1 VRLPGFD
8 ALVAHRRVLERLGS
22 RRSSVPPALAR
33 PLLWLRHVMSH
44 CIHTMLIALVA
55 CLALATGAGAEGLDQ
70 SFPASEGG
78 RLRIALDF
86 GQVDVVTVE
95 AEEVRIEAQARG
107 VGASGVHFDA
117 RAEGRDVVL
126 TGRAEPWVAWLRS
139 TPRVRVRAFV
149 PSAWAVDLAELGAPG
164 SSWLVHQ
171 P

>member
-1 VRLPGFD
+1 MLRRIH
-8 ALVAHRRVLERLGS
+8 ASLVAFAACF
-22 RRSSVPPALAR
+22 ALA
-33 PLLWLRHVMSH
+33 
-44 CIHTMLIALVA
+44 A
-55 CLALATGAGAEGLDQ
+55 GASAEGLEQ

-149 PSAWAVDLAELGAPG
+149 PTAWVVDLALAGAPG
-164 SSWLVHQ
+164 GTWLVHQ

>member
-1 VRLPGFD
+1 V
-8 ALVAHRRVLERLGS
+8 GS
-22 RRSSVPPALAR
+22 SFSLA
-33 PLLWLRHVMSH
+33 S
-44 CIHTMLIALVA
+44 
-55 CLALATGAGAEGLDQ
+55 GAVAEGLEQ
-70 SFPASEGG
+70 SFPDGDGG

-86 GQVDVVTVE
+86 GQVDVVPSDADE
-95 AEEVRIEAQARG
+95 LRIEARAHG

-126 TGRAEPWVAWLRS
+126 TGRAEPWIAWLSS

-149 PSAWAVDLAELGAPG
+149 PAAWAVDLAELGAPG